1 MNRLLPLLIT
11 SSAAVLSFSFASM
24 ASAAT
29 TYDLLS
35 DCSVP
40 TYQAQK
46 CALSIVLASDN
57 VTKASLKK
65 VIFRVNGKPVYAA
78 YNDKIPLLVNT
89 FANFTVF
96 SGLPVTCGKTY
107 TVTASVVKATSNAE
121 TNVGEAQPVVCPL
134 KATF

>member
-1 MNRLLPLLIT
+1 MSRLLPLLIT
-11 SSAAVLSFSFASM
+11 PAAVVLSFSFAGM

-29 TYDLLS
+29 TYDLMS
-35 DCSVP
+35 DCSIP

-46 CALSIVLASDN
+46 CALSIVLVSDN
-57 VTKASLKK
+57 VTKTSLKK

-89 FANFTVF
+89 FANFTVVN
-96 SGLPVTCGKTY
+96 GIPVTCGKTY
-107 TVTASVVKATSNAE
+107 TITAYVVKATSDTE

-134 KATF
+134 KAIF